1 MFFSGQGGSIIRFRF
16 WTYATGYKKNLAI
29 DFDHLKLICST
40 FRLFA
45 EHCPKCEMPLN
56 TNDMVQ
62 KVKNVIFHQECF
74 RSVDYW
80 SMYQVQPLS
89 SCSLCARPFS
99 SGDEFLLIDLR
110 LFCRQCHEQDLDH
123 HAVRSGFSVR
133 TSKKIISNSYTFA

>member
-1 MFFSGQGGSIIRFRF
+1 MLRDRHN
-16 WTYATGYKKNLAI
+16 KKNLAI

-62 KVKNVIFHQECF
+62 KVKNTIFHQECF
-74 RSVDYW
+74 RLVDYW
-80 SMYQVQPLS
+80 LFKSKFNCRKF

-110 LFCRQCHEQDLDH
+110 LYCRQCHEQDLDH
-123 HAVRSGFSVR
+123 HAVRSGVSMR
-133 TSKKIISNSYTFA
+133 SSKILKIISNSYTFALIINNMVIII